1 MPTCFMMDTVLTFR
15 YRKTQVHQ
23 DVHLN
28 ACARNLQ
35 WCQSQNPN
43 WKLAQCL
50 STVKQMKCLHNTMV
64 NNLSAGAQHKNDD
77 PWIHVNEVS
86 QTGYQMVLL
95 HSKFKTGKQMLFKT
109 HIISPLTT
117 QKNMLSLRI
126 RAGHTPICTKCRT
139 HYISIVKDNEISTL
153 TCILCFNQKH
163 LKQAI

>member
-1 MPTCFMMDTVLTFR
+1 MGIWMHVLGTCSGASHKIQTGNLP
-15 YRKTQVHQ
+15 
-23 DVHLN
+23 N
-28 ACARNLQ
+28 ACQLWNKWNACIIQR
-35 WCQSQNPN
+35 STTS
-43 WKLAQCL
+43 AQG
-50 STVKQMKCLHNTMV
+50 HNI
-64 NNLSAGAQHKNDD
+64 NDD

-117 QKNMLSLRI
+117 QKNMLSLWM